1 MRDLEQTARAAE
13 EQYTVLRHFNVLI
26 YVGSAPC
33 SFGWLKITDGPPKCG
48 CWEQRS
54 SEAAAGLRG
63 GNSISDTEIVQHHSS
78 QSQN

>member
-1 MRDLEQTARAAE
+1 M
-13 EQYTVLRHFNVLI
+13 LRHFNVLI